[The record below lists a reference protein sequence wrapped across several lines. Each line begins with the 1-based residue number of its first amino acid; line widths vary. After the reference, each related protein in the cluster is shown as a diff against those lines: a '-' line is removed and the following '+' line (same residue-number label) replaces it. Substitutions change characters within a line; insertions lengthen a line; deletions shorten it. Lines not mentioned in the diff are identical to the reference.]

1 MDPNCPLTT
10 EELESSFPGWQENAF
25 APTKCVQPLL
35 DGAGCVAIQGRP
47 NPLGLPQEA
56 KILDNVPYLGLPITQ
71 EEYCTAVPTLPV
83 SYRVWRET
91 ADGARR
97 PVATPMRAAPAS
109 SWEPLPGA
117 AVATPSPPANPT
129 VPAPQK
135 TNYPPFLVF
144 VVISRRAQRFEPQ
157 FEIPTHLSSG

>member
-47 NPLGLPQEA
+47 NPLGLPQVLQC
-56 KILDNVPYLGLPITQ
+56 LDDAPYFGAIPLTR
-71 EEYCTAVPTLPV
+71 EELWTAVPTLPV
-83 SYRVWRET
+83 SYRVRRET

-109 SWEPLPGA
+109 S
-117 AVATPSPPANPT
+117 
-129 VPAPQK
+129 
-135 TNYPPFLVF
+135 
-144 VVISRRAQRFEPQ
+144 
-157 FEIPTHLSSG
+157 